1 MVGLLVRTEFAPTA
15 QSELQL
21 AGVQWHL
28 MLLGQMPQQPLKVLV
43 QWAVVVSECAAG
55 SLGDWL
61 QTVCCEEQALLGIVK
76 QLQDF
81 QMQLAVSWFLWRR
94 EQQVL
99 LRLVVLNVKAQ
110 RCQAAVQVEV
120 TTMLNLLQK
129 AEQQ

>member
-1 MVGLLVRTEFAPTA
+1 MDYWSEQSSHQQA
-15 QSELQL
+15 QSEPQL

-28 MLLGQMPQQPLKVLV
+28 VLSGQEPQQPLKVLV
-43 QWAVVVSECAAG
+43 QRAAVVSECAAG

-61 QTVCCEEQALLGIVK
+61 ETVCCEEQALLGIVK

-81 QMQLAVSWFLWRR
+81 QMQLAVSWFLWR
-94 EQQVL
+94 EQRVL
-99 LRLVVLNVKAQ
+99 LRLVVLNAKAQ
-110 RCQAAVQVEV
+110 RCQAAVRVEE